1 MPIPAGIE
9 RAGAMQRAKKTR
21 KRWQFIGILAVA
33 LSVVIVLVIL
43 VVALLGRTPVTKVKA
58 YRLPCD
64 YSENIKPFGPYVL
77 FYDGVSI
84 HCMNSTG
91 SVRWSF
97 QIGTVAGFSAGEDV
111 IAAWSG
117 STIYVID
124 KNGNSSYN
132 DNLGETI
139 QFARVGK
146 QYVAAVVGDDTNPTL
161 LVKDHYG
168 AHMDMETDAYQYLML
183 LDVGFY
189 GKNGEYMWTLAL
201 DIYGTAANTILNTFE
216 VGKMN
221 TGSVS
226 LGEPITYAVLFEN
239 SVLHVINTRKMLA
252 FNYRGTED
260 TTASVLVYG
269 WKLMGSEV
277 PDRGDAL
284 ILFAPT
290 SQTDSVFDIR
300 ELRLIHG
307 DDDRQYSLPD
317 TCIGATVWNK
327 NIYALSSDTLYR
339 AAAGDNR
346 FADYELPM
354 EANATQFIGT
364 LTGGN
369 ILVACGNEVYVLTLP
384 TTSR

>member
-1 MPIPAGIE
+1 M
-9 RAGAMQRAKKTR
+9 KKR
-21 KRWQFIGILAVA
+21 LRLIGILAVV
-33 LSVVIVLVIL
+33 LSVITVLVIL
-43 VVALLGRTPVTKVKA
+43 AVSLLSRVPVTKVKA

-64 YSENIKPFGPYVL
+64 YSENIKPFGQYVL

-84 HCMNSTG
+84 HCMSSTG
-91 SVRWSF
+91 TVRWSF
-97 QIGTVAGFSAGEDV
+97 QVGNDAGFSAGETV
-111 IAAWSG
+111 IAAWTG

-124 KNGNSSYN
+124 RNGNSSYN

-139 QFARVGK
+139 QFARVGR
-146 QYVAAVVGDDTNPTL
+146 QYVAAVVGDDTLPSV

-168 AHMDMETDAYQYLML
+168 AHMDMETDAYQSLML

-201 DIYGTAANTILNTFE
+201 DVYGTAANTILNTFE

-239 SVLHVINTRKMLA
+239 SVLRVINTRRMLS

-269 WKLMGSEV
+269 WKLMGCEV
-277 PDRGDAL
+277 PDRGSAL

-290 SQTDSVFDIR
+290 SQTESVFDIR
-300 ELRLIHG
+300 ELRLITG
-307 DDDRQYSLPD
+307 DTDRQY
-317 TCIGATVWNK
+317 
-327 NIYALSSDTLYR
+327 
-339 AAAGDNR
+339 
-346 FADYELPM
+346 
-354 EANATQFIGT
+354 
-364 LTGGN
+364 
-369 ILVACGNEVYVLTLP
+369 
-384 TTSR
+384 

>member
-1 MPIPAGIE
+1 M
-9 RAGAMQRAKKTR
+9 R
-21 KRWQFIGILAVA
+21 KRLRLIGIIAVI
-33 LSVVIVLVIL
+33 LSVIIVLVIL
-43 VVALLGRTPVTKVKA
+43 IVSLLGRTPATAVKA

-64 YSENIKPFGPYVL
+64 YSENIKPFGQYVL

-84 HCMNSTG
+84 HCMSHTG
-91 SVRWSF
+91 TVRWSF
-97 QIGTVAGFSAGEDV
+97 QVGNDAGFSAGESV
-111 IAAWSG
+111 LAAWTG

-124 KNGNSSYN
+124 KNGNSTYN

-146 QYVAAVVGDDTNPTL
+146 QYVAAVVGDDTNPSL

-168 AHMDMETDAYQYLML
+168 AHMDMEADAYEYLML

-221 TGSVS
+221 TGTVS

-239 SVLHVINTRKMLA
+239 SVLRVINTRKMLS

-269 WKLMGSEV
+269 WKLMGYEV

-290 SQTDSVFDIR
+290 SQTESVFDIR
-300 ELRLIHG
+300 ELRLLSG
-307 DDDRQYSLPD
+307 DTDHQYSLPD
-317 TCIGATVWNK
+317 TCIGATVWNQ
-327 NIYALSSDTLYR
+327 NIYALSPDTLYR
-339 AAAGDNR
+339 AATEDNR
-346 FADYELPM
+346 FTAYELPM
-354 EANATQFIGT
+354 DTSATRYIGT
-364 LTGGN
+364 LTNGS
-369 ILVACGNEVYVLTLP
+369 ILIACDNEVYVLTLP
-384 TTSR
+384 SASH

>member
-1 MPIPAGIE
+1 
-9 RAGAMQRAKKTR
+9 MQRKKTSR
-21 KRWQFIGILAVA
+21 KRWQLIGILAVA
-33 LSVVIVLVIL
+33 LSIVAVLVIL
-43 VVALLGRTPVTKVKA
+43 VVSLAGRAPVTKVKA

-84 HCMNSTG
+84 HCMSSTG
-91 SVRWSF
+91 TVRWSF
-97 QIGTVAGFSAGEDV
+97 QIGNDAGFSAGEDT
-111 IAAWSG
+111 IAAWTG
-117 STIYVID
+117 STVYVLD
-124 KNGNSSYN
+124 QNGNSTYN

-139 QFARVGK
+139 QFARIGK
-146 QYVAAVVGDDTNPTL
+146 QYLAAVVGNDTNPTL

-168 AHMDMETDAYQYLML
+168 AHMDMEADAYKYLML

-252 FNYRGTED
+252 FDYRGKED
-260 TTASVLVYG
+260 TTSSVLVYG
-269 WKLMGSEV
+269 WKLMASEV
-277 PDRGDAL
+277 PARGDAL

-300 ELRLIHG
+300 ELRLIQG

-317 TCIGATVWNK
+317 TCIGATVWDRNL
-327 NIYALSSDTLYR
+327 YALSSDTLYR
-339 AAAGDNR
+339 AAVGDNR
-346 FADYELPM
+346 FADYDLPM
-354 EANATQFIGT
+354 DLKATNFIGT
-364 LTGGN
+364 LEDGN
-369 ILVACGNEVYVLTLP
+369 ILVACGNDVYVLTLP
-384 TTSR
+384 SASR

>member
-1 MPIPAGIE
+1 M
-9 RAGAMQRAKKTR
+9 R
-21 KRWQFIGILAVA
+21 KRLRLIGILAVA
-33 LSVVIVLVIL
+33 LSVVAVVVIL
-43 VVALLGRTPVTKVKA
+43 TVSLLNRAPATKVKA

-64 YSENIKPFGPYVL
+64 YSENIKPFGQYVL

-84 HCMNSTG
+84 HCMSATG
-91 SVRWSF
+91 TVRWSF
-97 QIGTVAGFSAGEDV
+97 QIGGNAGFSAGENA
-111 IAAWSG
+111 IAAWTG

-146 QYVAAVVGDDTNPTL
+146 QYVAAVVGSDTNPTL

-168 AHMDMETDAYQYLML
+168 AHMDMEADAYQYLML

-201 DIYGTAANTILNTFE
+201 DIYGTASNTVLNTFE

-252 FNYRGTED
+252 FDYRGKEN

-269 WKLMGSEV
+269 WKLMAYEIQA
-277 PDRGDAL
+277 RGDAL

-300 ELRLIHG
+300 ELRLIMG
-307 DDDRQYSLPD
+307 SSDRQYSLPD

-327 NIYALSSDTLYR
+327 NIYAVSADTLYR
-339 AAAGDNR
+339 AAVADNR
-346 FADYELPM
+346 FAAYELPM
-354 EANATQFIGT
+354 DAKATRFIGT

-369 ILVACGNEVYVLTLP
+369 VLVACGNDVYVLTLP
-384 TTSR
+384 GATR

>member
-1 MPIPAGIE
+1 M
-9 RAGAMQRAKKTR
+9 KKR
-21 KRWQFIGILAVA
+21 LRLIGILAVI
-33 LSVVIVLVIL
+33 LSVIAVIVI
-43 VVALLGRTPVTKVKA
+43 VVVSLLGNAPVSSVKA

-64 YSENIKPFGPYVL
+64 YSENLKPFGQYVL

-84 HCMNSTG
+84 HCMSSTG
-91 SVRWSF
+91 TVRWSF
-97 QIGTVAGFSAGEDV
+97 QVGNDAGFSAGENV
-111 IAAWSG
+111 IAAWTG

-124 KNGNSSYN
+124 RNGNSTYN
-132 DNLGETI
+132 DNLGDTI

-146 QYVAAVVGDDTNPTL
+146 QYVAAVIGDDTNPSL

-168 AHMDMETDAYQYLML
+168 AHMDMESDAYEYLML

-189 GKNGEYMWTLAL
+189 GKNGEYMWTLAQ
-201 DIYGTAANTILNTFE
+201 DFYGTAANTVLNTFE

-239 SVLHVINTRKMLA
+239 SILRVINTRKMLS

-269 WKLMGSEV
+269 WKLMGYEI

-290 SQTDSVFDIR
+290 SQTESVFDIR
-300 ELRLIHG
+300 ELRLIAG
-307 DDDRQYSLPD
+307 EDDRQYSLPD
-317 TCIGATVWNK
+317 TCIGATVWNR
-327 NIYALSSDTLYR
+327 NIYALSKDTLYR
-339 AAAGDNR
+339 AAASDNR
-346 FADYELPM
+346 FTDYPLPM
-354 EANATQFIGT
+354 ELEATRYIGT
-364 LTGGN
+364 LTNGN
-369 ILVACGNEVYVLTLP
+369 ILIAADNEVYVLTLP
-384 TTSR
+384 SASR